1 MSLLFTSQQCFF
13 VAILAFGVLGFWRGW
28 RRELVVLGFALAG
41 ILFLM
46 INGGQGV
53 ADFFFVKT
61 PKILQEI
68 FTSSN
73 AKEPPAPSASTVLI
87 TTLLTFAAFV
97 AAGYLIG
104 NRAFPGKQLTPTER
118 FLGVIPGLVTGYFV
132 MFYLT
137 NNLFKALPVSVSWQ
151 TPSQSVI
158 GQYVPWLFL
167 FAIIA
172 IVGGLIASRMKK
184 SGGAPPSGGKKP

>member
-1 MSLLFTSQQCFF
+1 MQLLFTSQQCFF

-41 ILFLM
+41 VLFLM

-53 ADFFFVKT
+53 ADFLFVKT

-68 FTSSN
+68 FSSGSI
-73 AKEPPAPSASTVLI
+73 KEPPKPSASTVLI

-104 NRAFPGKQLTPTER
+104 NRAFPSKGGLTPTER

-167 FAIIA
+167 FAIVA
-172 IVGGLIASRMKK
+172 IVAGLISSRMKK
-184 SGGAPPSGGKKP
+184 SGGGAPPAKKP